1 MAYIETGLS
10 VVELTG
16 KKKGTESMSDAKPE
30 MCIKC
35 YYPLGNSDG
44 SHSAVC
50 SPASPDDM
58 AKRIKSQLDYI
69 NRLRERNLK
78 LRADI
83 AALQGR
89 HATLRHENNKLRAMP
104 FRGKANKPP
113 KGKCMESFNRRSL
126 NLAANTFLALAKDCR
141 SAVAKS
147 WNPIAWVYA
156 VGKVDAFENA
166 AKLLDRWSSPIDEKP
181 SCDSSADSP
190 SLQEGDEY
198 VAHEDDRRVTVV
210 FRVPKDASL
219 DTLYKALLNRTV
231 LAGGCPT
238 IIAPGNQVSVPGDI
252 VACLAGINA
261 EEMDVSSLR
270 ELIEDAREFTGAG
283 ETK

>member
-1 MAYIETGLS
+1 
-10 VVELTG
+10 
-16 KKKGTESMSDAKPE
+16 MSDEKPE

-35 YYPLGNSDG
+35 YYPLGNGDG
-44 SHSAVC
+44 SHSTIC
-50 SPASPDDM
+50 SPASADDM

-69 NRLRERNLK
+69 NRLRERNRK
-78 LRADI
+78 LRADV

-104 FRGKANKPP
+104 FRNKANKPH
-113 KGKCMESFNRRSL
+113 KGKCMESL
-126 NLAANTFLALAKDCR
+126 NKRVLSLAASTFLALAKDCR
-141 SAVAKS
+141 SAATKS
-147 WNPIAWVYA
+147 WNPMFWVYA

-166 AKLLDRWSSPIDEKP
+166 AKLLDFWCSPIKEK
-181 SCDSSADSP
+181 SSRDGSADSP
-190 SLQEGDEY
+190 ALQEGDEY
-198 VAHEDDRRVTVV
+198 IAHEDDRRVTVV

-238 IIAPGNQVSVPGDI
+238 IIAPGNQVSIPGDI
-252 VACLAGINA
+252 VASLAEVNTD
-261 EEMDVSSLR
+261 EVDVYSFLQ

-283 ETK
+283 EKK

>member
-1 MAYIETGLS
+1 
-10 VVELTG
+10 
-16 KKKGTESMSDAKPE
+16 MSDEKPE

-35 YYPLGNSDG
+35 YHPLGNSEG

-50 SPASPDDM
+50 IPASLDDM

-69 NRLRERNLK
+69 NRLRERNRK
-78 LRADI
+78 LRADV

-89 HATLRHENNKLRAMP
+89 HAILRHENNKLRAMP
-104 FRGKANKPP
+104 FRNKANKPH
-113 KGKCMESFNRRSL
+113 KGKCMESFNKRVLS
-126 NLAANTFLALAKDCR
+126 LAANTFLVLAEDCR

-147 WNPIAWVYA
+147 WNPIARVHA
-156 VGKVDAFENA
+156 AGKANAFENA
-166 AKLLDRWSSPIDEKP
+166 AKLLGWWSSPIDEKP
-181 SCDSSADSP
+181 SRDSSVDSP

-198 VAHEDDRRVTVV
+198 IAHEDDRRVTVV

-238 IIAPGNQVSVPGDI
+238 IIAPGNQVSIPGDI
-252 VACLAGINA
+252 VASLAEVNTD
-261 EEMDVSSLR
+261 EVDVYSFLQ

-283 ETK
+283 EKK

>member
-1 MAYIETGLS
+1 MAYIGTGLR

-16 KKKGTESMSDAKPE
+16 KKRGTESMSDEKPE

-35 YYPLGNSDG
+35 YYPLGNSEG
-44 SHSAVC
+44 SHSAIC

-69 NRLRERNLK
+69 NRLRERNRK
-78 LRADI
+78 LRADV

-89 HATLRHENNKLRAMP
+89 HAILRHENNKLRAMP
-104 FRGKANKPP
+104 FRNKANKPH
-113 KGKCMESFNRRSL
+113 KGKCMESLDKRALS
-126 NLAANTFLALAKDCR
+126 LAANTFLALAKDCR

-147 WNPIAWVYA
+147 WNPMAWVYA

-166 AKLLDRWSSPIDEKP
+166 AKLLDLWSSPIDERP
-181 SCDSSADSP
+181 SCDGSAHSP
-190 SLQEGDEY
+190 TLQEGDEY

-219 DTLYKALLNRTV
+219 DALYKALLNRTV

-238 IIAPGNQVSVPGDI
+238 IIAPGNQVSIPGDI
-252 VACLAGINA
+252 VAGLAEINA
-261 EEMDVSSLR
+261 EEVGVSFLQ

-283 ETK
+283 DRK